1 MELMLDSDRKLRYEY
16 YELFDAGNIDD
27 NGNILEPDSPRAQYN
42 KVSESNL
49 MHLEDHKFICDRGM
63 AFSMLTLHSILGV
76 HPTLFSEQLFCHLQK
91 LVGTLILRIQDLHS
105 TICQRIS
112 KRR

>member
-49 MHLEDHKFICDRGM
+49 
-63 AFSMLTLHSILGV
+63 SISRITDLYVIG
-76 HPTLFSEQLFCHLQK
+76 EQPFPC
-91 LVGTLILRIQDLHS
+91 
-105 TICQRIS
+105 
-112 KRR
+112 